1 MNIQAAL
8 DTLAAEAARG
18 DMVFPTHAD
27 IALRVQRALD
37 DPDCSIEQLS
47 KLISAEPILSAKVVS
62 VANSVAYNAS
72 GRAMSDVRSAVSR
85 LGFNTL
91 RTMTTAVVVRQMEGM
106 AQSPAH
112 RALASRMMPSAL
124 ATFLRG
130 RPDARISVYSES
142 QSLTMKLLAEG
153 RVDAAIAFASPK
165 TNDYAGVMIGSE
177 PLQIIAAPTH
187 PLAKQKSVALADL
200 EHFDFVAGL
209 QESEGWAFV
218 DSTVEDS
225 GFMKRRVIL
234 RMQGAD
240 SVNNAVIHGIGLA
253 CTLASAAR
261 QGIAEGKLVALK
273 TEPALRPVPI
283 KWMIREDTMCREVLE
298 AFIPAL
304 VAAQSA

>member
-1 MNIQAAL
+1 MDCGGVNAAADHLGIAQPSVTAHLRSLETHLDSTLFMRSRGRRNVITPTGQALYKYACEM
-8 DTLAAEAARG
+8 LAKSVEFEEAVKRFDPAAAQ
-18 DMVFPTHAD
+18 T
-27 IALRVQRALD
+27 IAIA
-37 DPDCSIEQLS
+37 
-47 KLISAEPILSAKVVS
+47 
-62 VANSVAYNAS
+62 
-72 GRAMSDVRSAVSR
+72 
-85 LGFNTL
+85 
-91 RTMTTAVVVRQMEGM
+91 
-106 AQSPAH
+106 AH

-177 PLQIIAAPTH
+177 PIQIIAAPTH
-187 PLAKQKSVALADL
+187 PLAKHKTVALADL

>member
-1 MNIQAAL
+1 MHVFRAIVDCGGVNAAADHLAIAQPSVTAHLRSLETQLDSTLFMRSRGRRNVITPTGQALYKYACE
-8 DTLAAEAARG
+8 TLAKSVEFQEAVKRFDPAAAQ
-18 DMVFPTHAD
+18 T
-27 IALRVQRALD
+27 IAIA
-37 DPDCSIEQLS
+37 
-47 KLISAEPILSAKVVS
+47 
-62 VANSVAYNAS
+62 
-72 GRAMSDVRSAVSR
+72 
-85 LGFNTL
+85 
-91 RTMTTAVVVRQMEGM
+91 
-106 AQSPAH
+106 AH

-124 ATFLRG
+124 ATFLRE

-187 PLAKQKSVALADL
+187 PLAKHKSVALADL
-200 EHFDFVAGL
+200 EHFDFVAGV

-225 GFMKRRVIL
+225 GFMKRRIIL

-240 SVNNAVIHGIGLA
+240 SVINAVIHGIGLA

-273 TEPALRPVPI
+273 TEPTLRPVPL
-283 KWMIREDTMCREVLE
+283 KWMIREDSLCRELLE

-304 VAAQSA
+304 VAAQNA